1 MKLLLRT
8 FLSVCLLFVSG
19 FDTGFARDA
28 GYKAFL
34 TDTHGSA
41 AHEGTRMLKEQGHST
56 HSGFFAAAPEDERD
70 PFFAEETE
78 NESVDIPPIRRV
90 YEENNYFTSLFA
102 IQSDCGDHCSRLP
115 LPFCEHLSFSSS
127 RKCIFLRVIR
137 I

>member
-1 MKLLLRT
+1 MKLLLRI
-8 FLSVCLLFVSG
+8 FLSVFLLFVSG

-34 TDTHGSA
+34 AGNPGTA
-41 AHEGTRMLKEQGHST
+41 VHEGIKVLMEQGRNDHT
-56 HSGFFAAAPEDERD
+56 GFYTAVPEDERD

-90 YEENNYFTSLFA
+90 YEESNYFTSLFA
-102 IQSDCGDHCSRLP
+102 IPSDCSDHCSGLP

-127 RKCIFLRVIR
+127 RKCILLRVIR